1 MNKIALAI
9 LAAGGLVAVA
19 VLVSTGQISNWIDPY
34 SSAKSAVKE
43 KLVDPASSQ
52 FKNVSKKSVAYCGEV
67 NAKNSMGGY
76 TGFRRFHAFPDPDRR
91 SEWVVMWAAE
101 RKELGRFAEIKTE
114 MVDNFCD

>member
-52 FKNVSKKSVAYCGEV
+52 FKNVSNKSFTYCGEV

-76 TGFRRFHAFPDPDRR
+76 TGFKKFYAYQKRGGDKWHVLI
-91 SEWVVMWAAE
+91 EGQ
-101 RKELGRFAEIKTE
+101 LGEEGNNLIDIT
-114 MVDNFCD
+114 CD